1 MFVENPTYFIATK
14 VIENDSKMSAI
25 TGTSLILNNL
35 LGTVLY
41 CVYYSD

>member
-25 TGTSLILNNL
+25 TGTSLNFNQLFLN
-35 LGTVLY
+35 TVLY
-41 CVYYSD
+41 TIY